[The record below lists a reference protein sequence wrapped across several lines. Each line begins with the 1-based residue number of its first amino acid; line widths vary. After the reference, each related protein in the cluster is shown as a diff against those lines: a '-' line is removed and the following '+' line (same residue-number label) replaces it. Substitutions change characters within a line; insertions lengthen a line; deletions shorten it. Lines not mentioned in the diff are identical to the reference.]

1 VTYGRSRILA
11 ALSVLAA
18 LAATLAACGG
28 NDDDAGAVATTAT
41 ATTAAPADR
50 AWERVVAGGDC
61 QCSDGSDF
69 KLLGARGEP
78 EEGRLLLSLL
88 GIPAEDLPAL
98 FDANES
104 QIERAGVK
112 LLTYVGPGEK
122 HNVLSDGP
130 FYTETANGEKL
141 VDWVSRLIEGK
152 PVDDVRCQKCR
163 LG

>member
-69 KLLGARGEP
+69 SFWVREANPKKVVFFSHSSASRRRISPRSSTPTRAR
-78 EEGRLLLSLL
+78 SSA
-88 GIPAEDLPAL
+88 PA
-98 FDANES
+98 
-104 QIERAGVK
+104 
-112 LLTYVGPGEK
+112 
-122 HNVLSDGP
+122 
-130 FYTETANGEKL
+130 
-141 VDWVSRLIEGK
+141 
-152 PVDDVRCQKCR
+152 
-163 LG
+163 